1 MTSNVELYK
10 KRSQSVLGLKGL
22 SQILK
27 NKFFFIV
34 FVQLVKN
41 LQFQLA
47 SAININIFFS
57 SEVPYRLFIAFKF
70 LEVLISVRTHGRK
83 SDGRKQDDMKRKLIM
98 ELTSHSHCPAVIAQ
112 EFLAYLSRFFLCTY
126 KPHSD
131 TYIDTH
137 FPFSSSYN
145 VIVNTLLCK
154 QLFSAYNMS

>member
-57 SEVPYRLFIAFKF
+57 SEVVYTLFIAFKF

-83 SDGRKQDDMKRKLIM
+83 SDGRKQGDIK
-98 ELTSHSHCPAVIAQ
+98 E
-112 EFLAYLSRFFLCTY
+112 
-126 KPHSD
+126 
-131 TYIDTH
+131 
-137 FPFSSSYN
+137 N
-145 VIVNTLLCK
+145 
-154 QLFSAYNMS
+154 